1 MNKKRYKDEKDLE
14 FFLREIK
21 KINLK
26 NIPEEYGDFCI
37 EINNFRAV
45 IELKRIEKTAFENE
59 ISKLNK
65 PFVSTFNP
73 YLLTDDANHLKLDDI
88 SNTKAK
94 KVENNKDPK
103 YYSATYIGLITV
115 EKDPNK
121 LEEKNNEQ
129 EYNQW
134 DIKISRF
141 FLILISNPSRWIPC
155 LSSKNG
161 KLIDKERKR
170 YFIPKQYQNENEK
183 ENQQLKYVDYFGILR
198 KNLNFNKWR
207 FELIENPFIKKE
219 RRIPKNLLT
228 STLDFIDIFSPE
240 WL

>member
-1 MNKKRYKDEKDLE
+1 LD
-14 FFLREIK
+14 
-21 KINLK
+21 KINEK
-26 NIPEEYGDFCI
+26 S
-37 EINNFRAV
+37 
-45 IELKRIEKTAFENE
+45 KRIEN
-59 ISKLNK
+59 S
-65 PFVSTFNP
+65 
-73 YLLTDDANHLKLDDI
+73 
-88 SNTKAK
+88 
-94 KVENNKDPK
+94 KDPK

-141 FLILISNPSRWIPC
+141 FLTLISNPSHWIPC
-155 LSSKNG
+155 LSLKNG
-161 KLIDKERKR
+161 KAIDFERKR
-170 YFIPKQYQNENEK
+170 YFIPKQYQNEK
-183 ENQQLKYVDYFGILR
+183 GNQQLKYVDYFGVLR

-219 RRIPKNLLT
+219 RRIPENLLT

>member
-1 MNKKRYKDEKDLE
+1 MTQKRYKDEKDLE

-37 EINNFRAV
+37 EINNFRAI
-45 IELKRIEKTAFENE
+45 IELKRIEETTFQNKINE
-59 ISKLNK
+59 SNK
-65 PFVSTFNP
+65 PSVFTFNASSI
-73 YLLTDDANHLKLDDI
+73 LDKADKLKLDKI
-88 SNTKAK
+88 NTKAK

-141 FLILISNPSRWIPC
+141 FLTLISDPSHWIPC
-155 LSSKNG
+155 LSLKNG
-161 KLIDKERKR
+161 KFIDFERKR
-170 YFIPKQYQNENEK
+170 YFIPKQYQNKK
-183 ENQQLKYVDYFGILR
+183 ESQQLKYVDYFGVLR
-198 KNLNFNKWR
+198 KKLNFNKWR
-207 FELIENPFIKKE
+207 FELIIKKE
-219 RRIPKNLLT
+219 RRTPENLLT

-240 WL
+240 WI